1 MKTVF
6 ALLLLLVTIA
16 IICYPL
22 YVVWLGVTSVNIPV
36 WGRLALILL
45 GLFLCWLVKP
55 ISILTGKD
63 FKYF

>member
-1 MKTVF
+1 MKTFF
-6 ALLLLLVTIA
+6 ASLMLLVTIA

-22 YVVWLGVTSVNIPV
+22 YIVWQGLTLDIPMFARILVVVI
-36 WGRLALILL
+36 

-63 FKYF
+63 LKF

>member
-1 MKTVF
+1 MKTLF
-6 ALLLLLVTIA
+6 ASILLLITIA

-22 YVVWLGVTSVNIPV
+22 YIVWQGLTSDMPMYARIIMI
-36 WGRLALILL
+36 AL

-63 FKYF
+63 LKF

>member
-6 ALLLLLVTIA
+6 ASILLLITIA

-22 YVVWLGVTSVNIPV
+22 YIVWQGLTGDMPMFGRIIIVV
-36 WGRLALILL
+36 L

-55 ISILTGKD
+55 ISILTGKNSK
-63 FKYF
+63 F

>member
-1 MKTVF
+1 MKTF
-6 ALLLLLVTIA
+6 LASLLLMATIA

-22 YVVWLGVTSVNIPV
+22 YVVWLGISSLTLPL
-36 WGRLALILL
+36 WGRIAITAL

-63 FKYF
+63 YKYF